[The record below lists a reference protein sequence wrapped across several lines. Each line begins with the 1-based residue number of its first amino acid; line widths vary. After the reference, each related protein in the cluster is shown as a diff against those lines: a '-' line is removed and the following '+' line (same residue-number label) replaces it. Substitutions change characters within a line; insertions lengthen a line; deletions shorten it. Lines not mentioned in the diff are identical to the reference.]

1 MSKPTVSQSPLD
13 ARIAPAALRVFRR
26 YVTGLVNCH
35 DFSVL
40 PEIMGEDYTLVTSG
54 TVVTG
59 RDGPYRDAVAKQ
71 FAQFPGLQFT
81 LHELV
86 VCGDRVCARFTEHG
100 ASLRHD
106 GARASWPS
114 IAIYETSN
122 GVLTRCSIE
131 QDYYSRRR
139 QLEQRQAVAV
149 DPPAIAP
156 WDEAAQSPSSSAE
169 AIVRDWLRS
178 GAWKR
183 DPAVRVDDSHATGN
197 IETVIDTRD
206 VEVSTIVSGGD
217 HVGFHALEVGVLA
230 SDFAKSTGA
239 TLGQPVSMPLSG
251 LVRLSGGR
259 VVGGHVI
266 RDRWGLFRKLSRV

>member
-1 MSKPTVSQSPLD
+1 MSKARGNHSSVD
-13 ARIAPAALRVFRR
+13 ARVAPAALRVFRR
-26 YVTGLVNCH
+26 YVTGFVNCH
-35 DFSVL
+35 DFLVL
-40 PEIMGEDYTLVTSG
+40 PEIMREDYTLVTSG

-59 RDGPYRDAVAKQ
+59 RDGAYRDAVAKQ
-71 FAQFPGLQFT
+71 LTQFPGLQFT

-86 VCGDRVCARFTEHG
+86 VCGDRICARFTEHG

-139 QLEQRQAVAV
+139 QLEGRRPVAV

-156 WDEAAQSPSSSAE
+156 WDEATQPPSPSAE

-178 GAWKR
+178 GEWKR
-183 DPAVRVDDSHATGN
+183 NATVRVDDAHATGITGTI
-197 IETVIDTRD
+197 IEDSHVS
-206 VEVSTIVSGGD
+206 VSTIASGGD
-217 HVGFHALEVGVLA
+217 RVGFHARETGALA
-230 SDFAKSTGA
+230 GDFAQITGA
-239 TLGQPVSMPLSG
+239 VAGQPVSMHLSG
-251 LVRLSGGR
+251 LVRVQGTE
-259 VVGGHVI
+259 VVDGHII
-266 RDRWGLFRKLSRV
+266 RDRWGLFRRLSRA